1 MPPKKKGKKKERSNY
16 LSGDAGARDL
26 LNAQLA
32 MGFAPAETPITIPD
46 LPAPFRRGA
55 HLCAIHA
62 LTLSLNATRVLHE
75 DPDVVPYT
83 VREIALLLESPEYAE
98 QVANIPAAFLQ
109 EDTVATYALRDYLD
123 RSQITMLMNVINAR
137 DGTNYILGW
146 YLHETGEVNIDGIGG
161 PVVWI
166 GHRGDEYT
174 NEKNQVVDSRHF
186 IAFTP
191 QPADFDHVIE
201 PELNRYNNTTPANAQ
216 HLVDQGLY
224 RIIRAIP
231 GRGQDQPAGTVGEFV
246 FGSRQSN
253 PNVPNGHIWARI
265 GQNNGLGVGSVPRN
279 HLEQVTQVTP
289 RSLAPSHLDQRDK
302 KRKAPADDSSDSD
315 TDESPPSKKLKPNKP
330 PPKKLPPRKAAPK
343 KAPPK
348 KAPPKKALPKK
359 ALPKKAPPKK
369 APPKA
374 PPKKGNLGA
383 NSAANPAADNYDTMS
398 YRELQTEVR
407 ERREADPTLEGPNP
421 RARADL
427 IVWLRQDDANKA
439 ANPNP

>member
-1 MPPKKKGKKKERSNY
+1 M
-16 LSGDAGARDL
+16 
-26 LNAQLA
+26 
-32 MGFAPAETPITIPD
+32 
-46 LPAPFRRGA
+46 
-55 HLCAIHA
+55 
-62 LTLSLNATRVLHE
+62 LTSCCC
-75 DPDVVPYT
+75 
-83 VREIALLLESPEYAE
+83 S
-98 QVANIPAAFLQ
+98 
-109 EDTVATYALRDYLD
+109 
-123 RSQITMLMNVINAR
+123 
-137 DGTNYILGW
+137 
-146 YLHETGEVNIDGIGG
+146 
-161 PVVWI
+161 
-166 GHRGDEYT
+166 
-174 NEKNQVVDSRHF
+174 
-186 IAFTP
+186 
-191 QPADFDHVIE
+191 
-201 PELNRYNNTTPANAQ
+201 
-216 HLVDQGLY
+216 
-224 RIIRAIP
+224 
-231 GRGQDQPAGTVGEFV
+231 
-246 FGSRQSN
+246 
-253 PNVPNGHIWARI
+253 
-265 GQNNGLGVGSVPRN
+265 
-279 HLEQVTQVTP
+279 EQVTQVTP

-348 KAPPKKALPKK
+348 KAPPKKTLPKKALPKK